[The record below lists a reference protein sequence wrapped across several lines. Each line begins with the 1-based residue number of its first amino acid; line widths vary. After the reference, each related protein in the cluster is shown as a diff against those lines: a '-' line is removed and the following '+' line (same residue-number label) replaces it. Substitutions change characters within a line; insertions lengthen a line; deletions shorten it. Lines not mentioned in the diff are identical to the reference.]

1 MACFKRN
8 AALLFSAAVIL
19 TAAFFIASCGDT
31 PSEKEARKKKAPPR
45 PASTIN
51 PRAQQFFLSGIGCAK
66 EKQYERAYQDFRTA
80 CLLDPTN
87 ERYRFNWARAAYETT
102 RYTRAAEILQ
112 DLLATN
118 PKLARAKYELA
129 RTYLALNIPDMAA
142 QYFREA
148 RADLKKRAPK
158 DDEERKLFERILK
171 RIDHSLAEIEKKK
184 KR

>member
-8 AALLFSAAVIL
+8 VKSFLPLAVML
-19 TAAFFIASCGDT
+19 TAACVIPSCGDA
-31 PSEKEARKKKAPPR
+31 PAEKDARKKKAPPR
-45 PASTIN
+45 PARTIN
-51 PRAQQFFLSGIGCAK
+51 PRAQQFFLSGVDGAK

-87 ERYRFNWARAAYETT
+87 ERYRFNWARAAYETK
-102 RYTRAAEILQ
+102 RFTRAVEILQ

-129 RTYLALNIPDMAA
+129 RSYLALGITDMAA

-148 RADLKKRAPK
+148 QADLKKRAPK
-158 DDEERKLFERILK
+158 DDGERKLFETILK